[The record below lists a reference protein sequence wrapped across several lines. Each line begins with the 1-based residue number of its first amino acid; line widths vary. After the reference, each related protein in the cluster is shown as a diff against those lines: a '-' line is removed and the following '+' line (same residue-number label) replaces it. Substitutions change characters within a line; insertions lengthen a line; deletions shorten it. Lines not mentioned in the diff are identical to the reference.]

1 MLNSNFSTKFYIIL
15 NILRSLSISQF
26 SCNYIITINL
36 ADDWHINFP
45 SDPTNNLL
53 CEGIGIGY
61 KSIAKFKF
69 CEQPMHQIYVIKY
82 CFLLKTSLS
91 E

>member
-45 SDPTNNLL
+45 SDPTNNIYYVKGLVL
-53 CEGIGIGY
+53 A
-61 KSIAKFKF
+61 SIAKFKF